1 MAMNKASEESRG
13 ITVVQSLQTPSTPQG
28 SSSGEQQGG

>member
-1 MAMNKASEESRG
+1 MALNKQREENGG
-13 ITVVQSLQTPSTPQG
+13 ITVVQSLQTPLTPQG